1 MSQLLT
7 LSRAARLVG
16 STRGVLQQ
24 KIRDGELA
32 TFEGMVTPQ
41 ELLRVFP
48 QARLEDN
55 SVLERL
61 ERLKEAAFTSRLRER
76 ILPDPEVLAER
87 LADLGRE
94 LADTRAGLERYRTLV
109 QTLNERLAQIERAP
123 GDSGMARE
131 LRVWL
136 LRKLAS
142 VTEDREARSLIAMD
156 NFLRVMSAHVQL
168 LPSGHEFF
176 VDGNDTILEAALRS
190 GLSVNY
196 GCTGGNCGL
205 CKARVVSGDVRKV
218 RAHDYVLTDA
228 EKNAG
233 YVLLCSNTA
242 VNDVTVEAIE
252 AGGVRDI
259 PVQHINARVQG
270 TNRLGDD
277 VLLLQLQTP
286 RTQRLRFFA
295 GQSALLRTADGAAT
309 ELPIA
314 SCPCDDR
321 NLEFHVRCRD
331 DDSFARAV
339 TGGLR
344 VSDSVVVEGPHGD
357 FVLNDELPRPV
368 LFVAIGSGFAPIK
381 SLIEHAMA
389 LDTAESLS
397 LYWLAPTAEGH
408 YLNNLC
414 RSWSDALDNFS
425 YTPVVG
431 SPDDAGLW
439 SRLIAGLGDPARY
452 DVYLAGPEPAVA
464 QARDVLR
471 RAGLPAAQLIT
482 SQVA

>member
-16 STRGVLQQ
+16 STRGVLQ
-24 KIRDGELA
+24 KMIRDGELS

-48 QARLEDN
+48 QARLEDD
-55 SVLERL
+55 SALERL
-61 ERLKEAAFTSRLRER
+61 ERLKEAAFASRLRER

-87 LADLGRE
+87 LVDIGQE
-94 LADTRAGLERYRTLV
+94 LADTRAGLERYRSLV
-109 QTLNERLAQIERAP
+109 SALDERLGELERAA
-123 GDSGMARE
+123 GNAKLAHE
-131 LRVWL
+131 LRAWL
-136 LRKLAS
+136 LRELS
-142 VTEDREARSLIAMD
+142 GTTDDSGERSLIAMH
-156 NFLRVMSAHVQL
+156 NFLRVMSAQVQL

-176 VDGNDTILEAALRS
+176 VDGNDTILEAALRA

-205 CKARVVSGDVRKV
+205 CKARVVSGEVRKV

-242 VNDVTVEAIE
+242 VSDAVVEAIE
-252 AGGVRDI
+252 AGGVHDL
-259 PVQHINARVQG
+259 PVQRINARVKG
-270 TNRLGDD
+270 TARLGDD
-277 VLLLQLQTP
+277 ILLLQLQTP

-295 GQSALLRTADGAAT
+295 GQSALLATADGATA

-321 NLEFHVRCRD
+321 NLEFHIRQRD
-331 DDSFARAV
+331 DAFARAV
-339 TGGLR
+339 AGGLR
-344 VSDSVVVEGPHGD
+344 VSDTVTVNGPSGD

-368 LFVAIGSGFAPIK
+368 LFLAIDTGFAPIK

-389 LDTAESLS
+389 LDTAESLN
-397 LYWLAPTAEGH
+397 LVWLVPTADGH
-408 YLNNLC
+408 YLSNLC
-414 RSWSDALDNFS
+414 RAWADALDNFS
-425 YTPVVG
+425 YTPMVG
-431 SPDDAGLW
+431 SPDDPGVW
-439 SRLIAGLGDPARY
+439 SRLLAGLGELTRF
-452 DVYLAGPEPAVA
+452 DVYLAGPDPAVA
-464 QARDVLR
+464 TARDVLL
-471 RAGLPAAQLIT
+471 RAGLPAAQLAST
-482 SQVA
+482 RVT

>member
-55 SVLERL
+55 SALERL
-61 ERLKEAAFTSRLRER
+61 ERLKDAAFTSRLRER

-87 LADLGRE
+87 LAELGRE
-94 LADTRAGLERYRTLV
+94 LADTRAGLEHYRALV
-109 QTLNERLAQIERAP
+109 NALDERLAELERT
-123 GDSGMARE
+123 SGQGGLPHE

-136 LRKLAS
+136 LRGLS
-142 VTEDREARSLIAMD
+142 GVTEDRGERSLIAMD
-156 NFLRVMSAHVQL
+156 NLLRVMSAHVQL
-168 LPSGHEFF
+168 LPSRNEFF
-176 VDGNDTILEAALRS
+176 VDGNDTILEAALRA

-228 EKNAG
+228 EENAG
-233 YVLLCSNTA
+233 YILLCSNTA
-242 VNDVTVEAIE
+242 VSDVVVEAIE
-252 AGGVRDI
+252 AGGVQDI
-259 PVQHINARVQG
+259 PVQHITARVKG
-270 TNRLGDD
+270 TTRLGGDI
-277 VLLLQLQTP
+277 LLLQLQTP

-295 GQSALLRTADGAAT
+295 GQSALLRTPDGAAV

-321 NLEFHVRCRD
+321 NLEFHVPCRD
-331 DDSFARAV
+331 DDSFTRAV

-357 FVLNDELPRPV
+357 FVLNDDLPRPV
-368 LFVAIGSGFAPIK
+368 IFVAIGSGFAPIK

-431 SPDDAGLW
+431 SPDDPGVWSGLLAGQ
-439 SRLIAGLGDPARY
+439 GDLARF

-471 RAGLPAAQLIT
+471 RAGLPAAQL
-482 SQVA
+482 VASRVD

>member
-24 KIRDGELA
+24 KIRDGELD

-55 SVLERL
+55 SALERL
-61 ERLKEAAFTSRLRER
+61 ERLKEAAFASRLRER

-94 LADTRAGLERYRTLV
+94 LADARAGLDRYRALVNTLG
-109 QTLNERLAQIERAP
+109 ERLGQLERTA
-123 GDSGMARE
+123 GSDGLARE

-136 LRKLAS
+136 LRELS
-142 VTEDREARSLIAMD
+142 GVTEDRGERSLIAMD

-176 VDGNDTILEAALRS
+176 VDGNDTILEAALRA

-205 CKARVVSGDVRKV
+205 CKARVVSGEVRRV
-218 RAHDYVLTDA
+218 RTHDYVLTDA

-242 VNDVTVEAIE
+242 VSDAVVEAIE
-252 AGGVRDI
+252 AGGVQDI
-259 PVQHINARVQG
+259 PAQRINARVKG
-270 TNRLGDD
+270 TARLGDD
-277 VLLLQLQTP
+277 ILLLQLQTP

-295 GQSALLRTADGAAT
+295 GQSALLTTADGATA

-331 DDSFARAV
+331 DDAFARAV

-344 VSDSVVVEGPHGD
+344 VSDTVAVDGPHGN
-357 FVLNDELPRPV
+357 FVLNDDLPRPA
-368 LFVAIGSGFAPIK
+368 LFVAIGNGFAPIK

-389 LDTAESLS
+389 LDTAESLD
-397 LYWLAPTAEGH
+397 LYWLASTAEGH

-414 RSWSDALDNFS
+414 RSWADALDNFS
-425 YTPVVG
+425 YTPVIG
-431 SPDDAGLW
+431 RADDPGMW
-439 SRLIAGLGDPARY
+439 SRLLAGQGDLARF
-452 DVYLAGPEPAVA
+452 DVYVAGPEPAVA
-464 QARDVLR
+464 TARDVLR
-471 RAGLPAAQLIT
+471 RAGLPAAQLVT
-482 SQVA
+482 SRVD